1 MSGKNPD
8 KRKKQSSLDSFFVK
22 KSRYEPDTLNV
33 STVDQDVPVPCDDVT
48 TSQPGG

>member
-8 KRKKQSSLDSFFVK
+8 KRKKQSSLDSFLVK
-22 KSRYEPDTLNV
+22 KSKYEPDTSNF

-48 TSQPGG
+48 RSQPGG